1 MKYILILFASILI
14 VSCSEESELSNI
26 ENRANLFE
34 HNDKFNLYDG
44 EFYLSQN
51 WNSPPDSFERSEC
64 DAYADTCLI
73 PIKIINNNFDFI
85 DYYGDNRTCAFYQN
99 QDLPKTYQKVLLW
112 CTGETHNSLYSV
124 DLSDNML
131 LIQEFPYKG
140 YKYLLETSTNDYLT
154 YLEYS
159 FKDVERLSGRNKE
172 VIESY
177 AAIERNLTLSSD
189 NFRWLVWSDD
199 IVINDG
205 SDGEIAGEVLGAVTC
220 NFLLQLPID
229 CSSVAGSIGRDLTK
243 YDGTTITQN
252 LCISYDA
259 INNEGYSYHYI
270 WVCEE
275 FYHPNNVD
283 FSKYIPRFF
292 SNPGVWSWEKVISIQ

>member
-14 VSCSEESELSNI
+14 VSCSEKNELSNI
-26 ENRANLFE
+26 KNTADLFE

-51 WNSPPDSFERSEC
+51 WFSPPDSFKRSEC

-73 PIKIINNNFDFI
+73 PIKIINNQFDFI
-85 DYYGDNRTCAFYQN
+85 DYYGDNRTCGFYQN

-112 CTGETHNSLYSV
+112 CTGETHNSVYSV

-131 LIQEFPYKG
+131 LIQEFPRKE
-140 YKYLLETSTNDYLT
+140 YKYLLETSTNDYLV

-159 FKDVERLSGRNKE
+159 FKDVGRLSGRNKE
-172 VIESY
+172 AIESS
-177 AAIERNLTLSSD
+177 AFLERNLTLSSN
-189 NFRWLVWSDD
+189 NFRWLIFSDD

-205 SDGEIAGEVLGAVTC
+205 SDGQIAGEVLGAITC
-220 NFLLQLPID
+220 NFLLELPID

-243 YDGTTITQN
+243 NDGTTIMQN

-259 INNEGYSYHYI
+259 IGNEGYSYDYI

-283 FSKYIPRFF
+283 FSKYIPRSF
-292 SNPGVWSWEKVISIQ
+292 SNPMVVGGEKVISIQ

>member
-14 VSCSEESELSNI
+14 VSCSEENELSNI

-34 HNDKFNLYDG
+34 YNDKFNLYDG

-51 WNSPPDSFERSEC
+51 WNSLPDSFERNEC

-112 CTGETHNSLYSV
+112 CWGETHNSVYSV

-140 YKYLLETSTNDYLT
+140 YKYLLETSTNDYLV

-172 VIESY
+172 VIENS
-177 AAIERNLTLSSD
+177 AAIERNLTLSSND
-189 NFRWLVWSDD
+189 FRWLVWSND

-205 SDGEIAGEVLGAVTC
+205 SDGQIAGEILGTVTC
-220 NFLLQLPID
+220 NLLLELPID

-243 YDGTTITQN
+243 NDGTTITQN